1 MINFNEMK
9 FLSLRACS
17 REAYK
22 NAYIDTLQAAARLA
36 EAFPRLEGKPK
47 QEKHELL
54 REAESHA
61 HSLLETFDGKKPM
74 IAALGL
80 LMAIRVLERMVRS
93 QATALRGDA
102 Q

>member
-54 REAESHA
+54 R
-61 HSLLETFDGKKPM
+61 
-74 IAALGL
+74 
-80 LMAIRVLERMVRS
+80 
-93 QATALRGDA
+93 
-102 Q
+102 